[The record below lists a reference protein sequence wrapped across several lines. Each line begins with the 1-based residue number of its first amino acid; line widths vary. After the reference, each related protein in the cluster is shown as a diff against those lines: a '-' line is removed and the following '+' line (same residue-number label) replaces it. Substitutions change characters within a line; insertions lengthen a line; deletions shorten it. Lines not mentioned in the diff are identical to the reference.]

1 MTEHTIEIKL
11 IRLSVSQALINFF
24 FAVAP
29 RAVPTEVRRSAMSK
43 IIVGIHGLANKP
55 PKDDLTEY
63 WRKSIA
69 EGLRKNCA
77 IKKPNFDFRMVYWAD
92 LLYKN

>member
-1 MTEHTIEIKL
+1 
-11 IRLSVSQALINFF
+11 
-24 FAVAP
+24 
-29 RAVPTEVRRSAMSK
+29 
-43 IIVGIHGLANKP
+43 VGIHGLANKP

-77 IKKPNFDFRMVYWAD
+77 IKKPIFDFRMVYWAD

>member
-1 MTEHTIEIKL
+1 
-11 IRLSVSQALINFF
+11 
-24 FAVAP
+24 
-29 RAVPTEVRRSAMSK
+29 MSK

-55 PKDDLTEY
+55 PTDDLTGY

-69 EGLRKNCA
+69 EGLRKYCA
-77 IKKPNFDFRMVYWAD
+77 IKKLNFDFRMVYWAD